1 MLALLGATTL
11 VLAAGAWWVLPAA
24 ADENNLESPQNV
36 EVSIMDDNFTLKW
49 NRSNES
55 VPNVTFSA
63 DYQMFEMSN
72 WIPLP
77 GCQHVAGTECTFSFL
92 KLNVL
97 DEITLRI
104 RAERGNS
111 TSAWYIVDSFIPFLK
126 AQIGPPEVHL
136 EAEDKAIR
144 INISPPGRQM
154 WFMDRSRFIYSV
166 VIWENSPR
174 PEERTETV
182 YPRDTIYKLSPETTY
197 CLKVRAGLPLQKKVG
212 VYSAV
217 NCVKTTA
224 ENKLPPP
231 ENIEVDAAH
240 QNYVLKWDYPYANM
254 IFQAQWLY
262 GYLKQF
268 PEDHSDKWKQIPGCV
283 NVRTTQCVFPQK
295 VFPERVY
302 FLRVQASDG
311 NNTSLWSE
319 EKEFRSRAQT
329 VILPPVLNVKATSH
343 ALHAYVGVSW
353 EPADLHWPLIY
364 EISFWEN
371 TSSAESR
378 ILQEQADFTFPNLKP
393 LTVYCFKARAHLLGE
408 KWNQSS
414 EFSDV
419 VCEKIKPG
427 ATSSFWPVTV
437 ICGLVLSISVAVCTV
452 IGLRRR
458 INYVFF
464 PSPKLPSSIDEY
476 FSEQPLENLL
486 LSPSEEQTERCFIIE
501 DVNSMTILEEAK
513 ETDGDL
519 KAYHSQTSHDSGHYS
534 NEDESSGGKTS
545 EGSVQEESG

>member
-11 VLAAGAWWVLPAA
+11 VLAAGAWWVSPAA

-63 DYQMFEMSN
+63 DYQMSEMNN
-72 WIPLP
+72 WIQLP
-77 GCQHVAGTECTFSFL
+77 GCQYVADTECTFSFL

-136 EAEDKAIR
+136 EAEDKAVK
-144 INISPPGRQM
+144 INISPPGKQM
-154 WFMDRSRFIYSV
+154 WSMDRSRFIYSV
-166 VIWENSPR
+166 VIWENSAR
-174 PEERTETV
+174 TEERTETV
-182 YPRDTIYKLSPETTY
+182 YPRDMIYKLSPETTY
-197 CLKVRAGLPLQKKVG
+197 CLKVRAELPLQKKVG

-217 NCVKTTA
+217 HCVNTTA

-231 ENIEVDAAH
+231 ENIEVDAAN
-240 QNYVLKWDYPYANM
+240 QNYVLKWDYAYANVT
-254 IFQAQWLY
+254 FQAQWLY

-268 PEDHSDKWKQIPGCV
+268 PEDHSNKWKQIPGCV
-283 NVRTTQCVFPQK
+283 HVRTTQCVFPQR
-295 VFPERVY
+295 VFPDRVY

-311 NNTSLWSE
+311 NSTSLWSE
-319 EKEFRSRAQT
+319 EKEFRSEAQT
-329 VILPPVLNVKATSH
+329 VILPPVLNVKTTSH
-343 ALHAYVGVSW
+343 ALHAYVGASR
-353 EPADLHWPLIY
+353 EPVDLHRPLIY
-364 EISFWEN
+364 EIRFWEN

-378 ILQEQADFTFPNLKP
+378 ILQEQTDFTFPNLKP

-414 EFSDV
+414 DFSDV
-419 VCEKIKPG
+419 VCEKTKPG
-427 ATSSFWPVTV
+427 ATSRTWLVAG
-437 ICGLVLSISVAVCTV
+437 ICVLVVSVPVAVYIV
-452 IGLRRR
+452 KGLLRCL
-458 INYVFF
+458 NYVFF
-464 PSPKLPSSIDEY
+464 PSPKPPSSIDEY
-476 FSEQPLENLL
+476 FSEQPLKNLL
-486 LSPSEEQTERCFIIE
+486 LSPSEERTERCFIIE
-501 DVNSMTILEEAK
+501 DVRSMTVLEEAK
-513 ETDGDL
+513 GTGGDL
-519 KAYHSQTSHDSGHYS
+519 RAYHSQASRDSGHYS